1 MKHSY
6 PSISVS
12 QFFED
17 MVNEGNVRPEAD
29 PMTVSDPSMPDL
41 REIPDVDIN
50 DLFGAKKA
58 PKKVVAEAKEPSKDL
73 KQEMLELMVEF
84 KQVVQKANKLFS
96 EMTTVGMGI
105 VGMGGMGPK
114 KRKEPAKGRQ
124 LITHPENAFRSLD
137 FLQGQEPAGGP
148 ESPEARDERKAKEA
162 ARSLSAR
169 KDQAVRNALK
179 RIRRSK

>member
-41 REIPDVDIN
+41 REIPDVDLGN
-50 DLFGAKKA
+50 LFGAPKA
-58 PKKVVAEAKEPSKDL
+58 PKKVVAEARESSKDL
-73 KQEMLELMVEF
+73 KQEMLELMSEF

-96 EMTTVGMGI
+96 EMTTVGMLG
-105 VGMGGMGPK
+105 VNLAGPAK
-114 KRKEPAKGRQ
+114 KSRDCFKKEEAKNGYKKPMKILKRKQK
-124 LITHPENAFRSLD
+124 
-137 FLQGQEPAGGP
+137 
-148 ESPEARDERKAKEA
+148 
-162 ARSLSAR
+162 
-169 KDQAVRNALK
+169 
-179 RIRRSK
+179 

>member
-41 REIPDVDIN
+41 REVPDVDIN
-50 DLFGAKKA
+50 NLFGAPKA

-96 EMTTVGMGI
+96 EMTTVGMLG
-105 VGMGGMGPK
+105 VNLAGPAK
-114 KRKEPAKGRQ
+114 KSRDCFKKEEAKNGYKKPMKVLKRKQK
-124 LITHPENAFRSLD
+124 
-137 FLQGQEPAGGP
+137 
-148 ESPEARDERKAKEA
+148 
-162 ARSLSAR
+162 
-169 KDQAVRNALK
+169 
-179 RIRRSK
+179 

>member
-41 REIPDVDIN
+41 REIPDVDLSN
-50 DLFGAKKA
+50 LFGAKKA
-58 PKKVVAEAKEPSKDL
+58 PKKVVAEARESSKDL
-73 KQEMLELMVEF
+73 KQEMLELMSEF

-96 EMTTVGMGI
+96 EMTTVGMLG
-105 VGMGGMGPK
+105 VNLAGPAK
-114 KRKEPAKGRQ
+114 KSRDCFKKEEAKNGYKKPMKMLKRKQK
-124 LITHPENAFRSLD
+124 
-137 FLQGQEPAGGP
+137 
-148 ESPEARDERKAKEA
+148 
-162 ARSLSAR
+162 
-169 KDQAVRNALK
+169 
-179 RIRRSK
+179 

>member
-29 PMTVSDPSMPDL
+29 PMSVSDPSMPDL

-58 PKKVVAEAKEPSKDL
+58 PRKVVAEAKESSKDL
-73 KQEMLELMVEF
+73 KQEMLELMSEF

-96 EMTTVGMGI
+96 EMTTVGALG
-105 VGMGGMGPK
+105 VNLAG
-114 KRKEPAKGRQ
+114 PAKKSKDCFKK
-124 LITHPENAFRSLD
+124 E
-137 FLQGQEPAGGP
+137 
-148 ESPEARDERKAKEA
+148 EAKNNYK
-162 ARSLSAR
+162 
-169 KDQAVRNALK
+169 KPMKVLK
-179 RIRRSK
+179 RRQK